1 MGIRSVDI
9 PGIYFDSPVHRS
21 NAVRIDTRTV
31 AGFVGVSEKG
41 PVQSPQVIR
50 DFREYQKIFGGFS
63 SPGAL
68 AHAVYGYFSAGG
80 TECVVVRVASQ
91 NESGGVAPAQLPVP
105 DQRGK
110 ISFFLE
116 ALSPGVWGN
125 YIAARLWY
133 GIDRA
138 AGVSRV
144 ISEGGVFHTDQE
156 MNLAPGM
163 WVRLRC
169 GSESCFR
176 EVKKADR
183 GRCSVRYPLPESF
196 RLPGVSVGVEI
207 VRLNLSISNGTK
219 TEDYLDVSLDA
230 EDPRCLEQLVNRNS
244 GLVRALNIRK
254 HSFPCEIT
262 TTSFSGGRDGVAG
275 LQPGDFTGWY
285 RGLDDH
291 AGIGSFEAFP
301 QVKLLCAPDATLL
314 VQPGVAGDEAG
325 TPRGLNHFFT
335 VQKALVDQA
344 ERFPDRFAVLDAP
357 PLDPGMELARYVRK
371 FDSAFAAMYYPRVR
385 MLDPEDQGGVAL
397 FSVPVSGHVSG
408 VYARM
413 DREKGVFHAPA
424 NQFLPGVIAL
434 DSPLE
439 KGDVEF
445 LYSLGLNT
453 LCAVPGRGIKIW
465 GARTLSSDT
474 EWRYI
479 NVRRTFSRILTALK
493 EGTHWAVFEPNTT
506 SLRKRLTRHV
516 VAFLIDLWRK
526 GYLAG
531 AVAEEAFFVRCDE
544 ELNPPENRDAGIV
557 TVQVGVCIA
566 RPAEFIVVTLCAE
579 REHVKVTLDEN

>member
-1 MGIRSVDI
+1 MGVRSVDI
-9 PGIYFDSPVHRS
+9 PGIYFDSPVRRS

-31 AGFVGVSEKG
+31 AGFVGVTEKG
-41 PVQSPQVIR
+41 PVNAPQVIR
-50 DFREYQKIFGGFS
+50 DFREYQTIFGGFS

-80 TECVVVRVASQ
+80 AECVVVRVASRE
-91 NESGGVAPAQLPVP
+91 ESGGVAPACLMVP

-110 ISFFLE
+110 TSFVME
-116 ALSPGVWGN
+116 AFSPGVWGN
-125 YIAARLWY
+125 YITVRLWY
-133 GIDRA
+133 GVDRA
-138 AGVSRV
+138 ARVSQ
-144 ISEGGVFHTDQE
+144 ITPEGGVCHADQE
-156 MNLAPGM
+156 IGLSPGM

-169 GSESCFR
+169 GGESCLR
-176 EVKKADR
+176 EVKKVVE
-183 GRCSVRYPLPESF
+183 GRCTVRYPVPESF
-196 RLPGVSVGVEI
+196 RPPGGGVGIEVL
-207 VRLNLSISNGTK
+207 RLNLSISNGKK
-219 TEDYLDVSLDA
+219 TEDYLDVSLSP
-230 EDPRCLEQLVNRNS
+230 EDPRYLERLVNDNS
-244 GLVRALNIRK
+244 GLVRVSNVRK
-254 HSFPCEIT
+254 HSFPCEVPT
-262 TTSFSGGRDGVAG
+262 TTLSGGRDGVAG
-275 LQPGDFTGWY
+275 LQPGDFIGWY
-285 RGLDDH
+285 RGLENH
-291 AGIGSFEAFP
+291 GGIGSFQAFP
-301 QVKLLCAPDATLL
+301 QVKVLCAPDATLL
-314 VQPGVAGDEAG
+314 VRSGGGEGDAGK
-325 TPRGLNHFFT
+325 TKGLDHLFA

-344 ERFPDRFAVLDAP
+344 ESFPDRFALLDAP
-357 PLDPGMELARYVRK
+357 PLEPGMELARYVKK

-385 MLDPEDQGGVAL
+385 MLDPEDQGSVAL
-397 FSVPVSGHVSG
+397 LGVPVSGHVAG
-408 VYARM
+408 IYART

-439 KGDVEF
+439 KGEIHF

-453 LCAVPGRGIKIW
+453 LSPVPGRGIKIW

-493 EGTHWAVFEPNTT
+493 EGTHWAVFEPNTS